1 MNEEKRKGAF
11 IPCGDSL
18 ERMQEIQ
25 DDELENVSGG
35 AGFSAAPKTCPK
47 CGGVMLATVNPQRG
61 VIGFA
66 CGMCDHMEYV

>member
-1 MNEEKRKGAF
+1 MNEEIKKNE
-11 IPCGDSL
+11 IPEDA
-18 ERMQEIQ
+18 
-25 DDELENVSGG
+25 LENVSGG

-66 CGMCDHMEYV
+66 CGMCDHTEYV